1 MTLFSLGV
9 LGLPHENILSECEVL
24 MLWSLLALTR
34 SHVVVLELA
43 RQTDLAEPDPLTATL
58 IFLLR
63 THQLQLHRS
72 TASAPHMFTSK
83 LNIPVLIR
91 FHPVLCM
98 FLVAGARAHELCTSC
113 QPWTSSKMPQWH

>member
-1 MTLFSLGV
+1 MLLSWTLQGRQ
-9 LGLPHENILSECEVL
+9 ILQNLVHS
-24 MLWSLLALTR
+24 
-34 SHVVVLELA
+34 
-43 RQTDLAEPDPLTATL
+43 QPLL

-83 LNIPVLIR
+83 LNVPVLIR